1 MLTKKITGAHRP
13 LSTIAHDIWRNWPK
27 PYFGAIPYIVALE
40 SLTTINDA
48 YGDDSARSVV
58 LYFLANAATWR
69 GDAARAIKAE
79 LKGIAGIK

>member
-1 MLTKKITGAHRP
+1 
-13 LSTIAHDIWRNWPK
+13 
-27 PYFGAIPYIVALE
+27 
-40 SLTTINDA
+40 
-48 YGDDSARSVV
+48 V